1 MFVDYVSVHTEA
13 RAVHFSHSAGIHQA
27 PAVDQVLF
35 WGYKA
40 INDMIPALFSLWESE
55 KKKKPYPLIKQH
67 PACPGMEEMA
77 GLCLLDT
84 TFPLWA
90 LHSKEPLFLPLKSS
104 GPDVFPD
111 PLPLVSLKHN

>member
-55 KKKKPYPLIKQH
+55 KKKTISFNKTTSSMSRHGGDGWTLP
-67 PACPGMEEMA
+67 PGY
-77 GLCLLDT
+77 
-84 TFPLWA
+84 
-90 LHSKEPLFLPLKSS
+90 H
-104 GPDVFPD
+104 
-111 PLPLVSLKHN
+111 LPLVGFAF